1 MENGLFYNEGS
12 MLQKLFNVRDVN
24 DAMFVSF
31 LNVRI
36 VVEINC
42 SMYVTSKMELSCVV
56 PQNQCM

>member
-36 VVEINC
+36 VVETNC
-42 SMYVTSKMELSCVV
+42 DVKDVTFVSSFNVQCV
-56 PQNQCM
+56 